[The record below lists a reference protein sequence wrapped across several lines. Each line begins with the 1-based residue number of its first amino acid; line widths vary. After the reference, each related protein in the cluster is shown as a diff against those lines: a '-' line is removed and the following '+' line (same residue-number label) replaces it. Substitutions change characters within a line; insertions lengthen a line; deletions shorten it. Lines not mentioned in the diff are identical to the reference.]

1 MGGDEDEAGVVS
13 ITGTLI
19 CLVIDLKG
27 DKKKILEHCEQV
39 GRSQIVALTKY
50 SLVLNYLPG
59 APPRSALNEYQIDEN
74 QTPRK

>member
-27 DKKKILEHCEQV
+27 DKN
-39 GRSQIVALTKY
+39 SIVY
-50 SLVLNYLPG
+50 HLPFVHFPLDFG
-59 APPRSALNEYQIDEN
+59 TFPR
-74 QTPRK
+74 RF